1 MMRVELRQ
9 HFSAEER
16 LRLAENDLD
25 TFQADVASI
34 RRMLVGI
41 LVSTTSAAVM
51 LAINIAVQVAGR

>member
-34 RRMLVGI
+34 RRMLFGI